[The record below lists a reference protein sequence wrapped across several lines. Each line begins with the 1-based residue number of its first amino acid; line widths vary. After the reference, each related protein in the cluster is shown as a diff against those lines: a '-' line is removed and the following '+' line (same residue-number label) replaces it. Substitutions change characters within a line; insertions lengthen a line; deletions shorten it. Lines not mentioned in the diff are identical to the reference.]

1 MFSLKGVIGMRIEEI
16 MTEEELRE
24 YDEWLRD
31 VNEKYAEYLSA
42 ERGDDT
48 PPQTE
53 AESHRRSCLPTGRE
67 ERCAHSI
74 ARSLPQ
80 SLMVCIMP
88 K

>member
-42 ERGDDT
+42 ERGGVI
-48 PPQTE
+48 PP
-53 AESHRRSCLPTGRE
+53 ANRGRVSSAFLSTD
-67 ERCAHSI
+67 R
-74 ARSLPQ
+74 
-80 SLMVCIMP
+80 
-88 K
+88 

>member
-53 AESHRRSCLPTGRE
+53 AESHRR
-67 ERCAHSI
+67 
-74 ARSLPQ
+74 
-80 SLMVCIMP
+80 
-88 K
+88 